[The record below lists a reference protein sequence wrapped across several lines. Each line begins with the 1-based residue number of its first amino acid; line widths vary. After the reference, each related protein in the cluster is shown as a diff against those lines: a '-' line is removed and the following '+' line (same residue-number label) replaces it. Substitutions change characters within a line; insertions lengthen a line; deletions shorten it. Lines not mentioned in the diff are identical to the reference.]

1 MFQSSQLSNPLNLT
15 MFIIWRLHARSSLLS
30 IMINAINL
38 FELFNHL
45 SIMINAIDLSKLSN
59 RRP

>member
-1 MFQSSQLSNPLNLT
+1 MFQSSQLSNLFNLT
-15 MFIIWRLHARSSLLS
+15 MFIIWRLHVRSSRLS

-38 FELFNHL
+38 SKLLNHL